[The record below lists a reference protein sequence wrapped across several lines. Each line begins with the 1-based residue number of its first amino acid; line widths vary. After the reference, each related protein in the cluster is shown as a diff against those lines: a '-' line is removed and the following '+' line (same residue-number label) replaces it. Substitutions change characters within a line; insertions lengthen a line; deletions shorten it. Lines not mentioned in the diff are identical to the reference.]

1 MLPGLTSTP
10 VTLTARSDRAQTNMN
25 TQSANQAENIELRMR
40 TLRILWLGLFLSVG
54 MYYVFTL
61 FAERSPDRRP
71 NNTMTITLLGIAVS
85 MVMVSFLVKS
95 KLLSRA
101 IDQQQLQLVQP
112 AYVVTW
118 ALCEVPALL
127 GMLDFFTIADP
138 NYYVLMI
145 IAAVGLLLHFPRREH
160 VESAAYKR

>member
-1 MLPGLTSTP
+1 
-10 VTLTARSDRAQTNMN
+10 MN
-25 TQSANQAENIELRMR
+25 TQPANQAENIDLRMR
-40 TLRILWLGLFLSVG
+40 TLRILWLALFLSVG

-61 FAERSPDRRP
+61 FPERSRDLKL
-71 NNTMTITLLGIAVS
+71 NNTMSIALMGIAVS
-85 MVMVSFLVKS
+85 AVMVSFLVKS
-95 KLLSRA
+95 KLLARA

-127 GMLDFFTIADP
+127 GMLSFFTNADP

-145 IAAVGLLLHFPRREH
+145 IAAIGLLLHFPKREH
-160 VESAAYKR
+160 LENAAYKP